1 MFTQSRLTSIVFGP
15 QRGRVCDEIR
25 ALNFKLTSYK
35 EWCIIWIVLE
45 CQRNLKNPDLNMI
58 VSDLAQQ
65 SGDYALTHHLLRTSY
80 CDKERVFEVRGR
92 LGA

>member
-1 MFTQSRLTSIVFGP
+1 M
-15 QRGRVCDEIR
+15 
-25 ALNFKLTSYK
+25 
-35 EWCIIWIVLE
+35 
-45 CQRNLKNPDLNMI
+45 NLDMI

-65 SGDYALTHHLLRTSY
+65 SEDCALTHHLSRTSY